1 MRLRLSRREAI
12 ELKNHKE
19 KMGKKKMKRTGMYG
33 LGDEEK
39 DAGRKDAATSGCDFV
54 EIGVLEETR

>member
-1 MRLRLSRREAI
+1 
-12 ELKNHKE
+12 
-19 KMGKKKMKRTGMYG
+19 MGKKKMKRTGMYG